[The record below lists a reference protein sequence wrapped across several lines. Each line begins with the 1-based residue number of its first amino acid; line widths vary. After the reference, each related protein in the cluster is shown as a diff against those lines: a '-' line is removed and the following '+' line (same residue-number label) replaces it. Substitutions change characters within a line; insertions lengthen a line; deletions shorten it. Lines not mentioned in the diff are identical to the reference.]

1 MILFLLFSFHLF
13 FFLVCSLPWG
23 AQKTPDVPQLV
34 SVFLKGVLLFFP
46 AFVVILITR
55 RIFGFSWSGAWLF
68 ISLLLRDQL
77 VPLLAGLGGF
87 LIVKKKL
94 DLPIFEEGIFLGVLS
109 FFCGFL
115 AMINVADLVRTWGSW
130 DAYVLFLLPFQ
141 RLAAV
146 VFISLLARR
155 FYPWEGR
162 EAVLYAIVVAG
173 VAVALSICGF
183 LFVESRPLWSIL
195 LTAVPVA
202 AAVIA
207 FAMKFPRALRA

>member
-1 MILFLLFSFHLF
+1 MILFLLFSAPLF
-13 FFLVCSLPWG
+13 FFLVSSLPWG
-23 AQKTPDVPQLV
+23 AQKTPDMPQLV
-34 SVFLKGVLLFFP
+34 GVFLKGVLLFFP
-46 AFVVILITR
+46 AFIVMLIIR
-55 RIFGFSWSGAWLF
+55 RIFGFSWSGAGLF
-68 ISLLLRDQL
+68 FSLFLRDQL
-77 VPLLAGLGGF
+77 VPLLAGLGSF
-87 LIVKKKL
+87 LIMKRKL

-115 AMINVADLVRTWGSW
+115 AMVNIADMIRTWGSW

-162 EAVLYAIVVAG
+162 EAVLYGVVVAG

-183 LFVESRPLWSIL
+183 LFVDSRPLWSIL
-195 LTAVPVA
+195 ATAVPVA

>member
-1 MILFLLFSFHLF
+1 MILFLMLSMPLF
-13 FFLVCSLPWG
+13 FFLAGSLPWG
-23 AQKTPDVPQLV
+23 DQKALAMPQLV
-34 SVFLKGVLLFFP
+34 GVFFKGFLLFFP
-46 AFVVILITR
+46 AFIVILITR

-77 VPLLAGLGGF
+77 VPLLAALGCF
-87 LIVKKKL
+87 LIMRGRL

-115 AMINVADLVRTWGSW
+115 SMINLADLIRTWGSW

-141 RLAAV
+141 RLSAVLFIALAAR
-146 VFISLLARR
+146 S

-162 EAVLYAIVVAG
+162 DAVLYGFVVAG
-173 VAVALSICGF
+173 VALALSVCGF
-183 LFVESRPLWSIL
+183 LFADSRSLWSIL

-202 AAVIA
+202 AAVVA
-207 FAMKFPRALRA
+207 FVMKFPRVLRA

>member
-1 MILFLLFSFHLF
+1 MILFLLFSFPLF
-13 FFLVCSLPWG
+13 FFLVSSLPWG
-23 AQKTPDVPQLV
+23 AQKAPGMPQLV
-34 SVFLKGVLLFFP
+34 NAFLRGVLLFFP
-46 AFVVILITR
+46 AFIVILITR

-77 VPLLAGLGGF
+77 VPLLAALGSF
-87 LIVKKKL
+87 LIMKKKL
-94 DLPIFEEGIFLGVLS
+94 DLPIFEEGIFLGALA

-115 AMINVADLVRTWGSW
+115 AMVNIADMIRTWGSW

-162 EAVLYAIVVAG
+162 EAVLYTIVVAG
-173 VAVALSICGF
+173 VALGLSICGF
-183 LFVESRPLWSIL
+183 LFVDSRPLWSIL

-207 FAMKFPRALRA
+207 FAMRFPRALGS